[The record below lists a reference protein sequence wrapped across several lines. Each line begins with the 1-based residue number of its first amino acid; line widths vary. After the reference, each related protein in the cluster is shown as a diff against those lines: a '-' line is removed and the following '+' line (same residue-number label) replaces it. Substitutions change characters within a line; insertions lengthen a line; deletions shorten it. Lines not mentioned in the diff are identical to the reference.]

1 MHTTWRSSNG
11 CLSINSINITFFIKV
26 AQHVDIDDNHI
37 MNNTDN
43 DGVALDED
51 LDAQDVEAA
60 TAQRAE
66 TQLMSGKVRE
76 AYYNSYAYLRDLQEF
91 ALDSRDMDLKRHIK
105 CALSEL
111 DNFGR
116 TLDIGY
122 KWD

>member
-1 MHTTWRSSNG
+1 MSN
-11 CLSINSINITFFIKV
+11 
-26 AQHVDIDDNHI
+26 IDY
-37 MNNTDN
+37 
-43 DGVALDED
+43 DGIALDEG

-60 TAQRAE
+60 VAQRAAE
-66 TQLMSGKVRE
+66 QLNSGKVRE

-91 ALDSRDMDLKRHIK
+91 ALDSRDIDLKEHIK
-105 CALSEL
+105 YALSEL

>member
-1 MHTTWRSSNG
+1 
-11 CLSINSINITFFIKV
+11 
-26 AQHVDIDDNHI
+26 

-43 DGVALDED
+43 DGVVLDQD
-51 LDAQDVEAA
+51 LDTEDVEAA
-60 TAQRAE
+60 IAQRAE
-66 TQLMSGKVRE
+66 EQLNSGKVRE

-91 ALDSRDMDLKRHIK
+91 ALDARDMDLKEHIK
-105 CALSEL
+105 RALSSL

>member
-1 MHTTWRSSNG
+1 MSR
-11 CLSINSINITFFIKV
+11 
-26 AQHVDIDDNHI
+26 VDQ
-37 MNNTDN
+37 
-43 DGVALDED
+43 DGTVLDEG

-60 TAQRAE
+60 VAQRAAE
-66 TQLMSGKVRE
+66 QLRSGKVRE

-91 ALDSRDMDLKRHIK
+91 ALDSRDIDLKEHIK
-105 CALSEL
+105 CALSSL